1 MILFIMHK
9 FRMTEITVKSKFSY
23 LAFQTLRQKSKANC
37 ILQPNTKSKAQLLSI
52 PTESKQVYNL
62 LTCFL
67 KNNL

>member
-9 FRMTEITVKSKFSY
+9 FRMAEITVKSKFSY
-23 LAFQTLRQKSKANC
+23 LAFQTLRQRSKANC
-37 ILQPNTKSKAQLLSI
+37 RFQPNTKSKAQLLSI
-52 PTESKQVYNL
+52 PTDSTQVYNL